1 MQHFL
6 GKACYLMN
14 QYYKAR
20 YYFELASS
28 LTPHTP
34 FEKRCQE
41 DAKEMN
47 IKLDMFNLT
56 GAVFN
61 DFAS

>member
-1 MQHFL
+1 
-6 GKACYLMN
+6 MN
-14 QYYKAR
+14 QYYRAR

-34 FEKRCQE
+34 FEQRCQE

-47 IKLDMFNLT
+47 VKLDMFNLT